1 MPMDDCPIRDDNS
14 YLFDL
19 DDSHGRIGVDSIF
32 SSPSYYIIGAALIK
46 FIIMSLCKC
55 L

>member
-1 MPMDDCPIRDDNS
+1 MLMDDHPTKDDHS

-32 SSPSYYIIGAALIK
+32 SSPSLRFKKI
-46 FIIMSLCKC
+46 C
-55 L
+55 